1 MKALKLVNRDV
12 KVKIIGTGPQEEEL
26 KTFIKENNIRNVEFL
41 GFKNGDELYSEISKA
56 YCTIIP
62 AIWHEVF
69 GLTIIESFAFGT
81 PVIGANLGGI
91 SELIAN
97 EKTGLIFEDVEDLAN
112 CINKLLDM
120 DDSNYRRISNNCIIE
135 SEKYSP
141 KVIYDEILKV
151 YTNLL
156 KEGN

>member
-1 MKALKLVNRDV
+1 MAICGNFMKGQGKLKKDTIVATVMSN
-12 KVKIIGTGPQEEEL
+12 
-26 KTFIKENNIRNVEFL
+26 L
-41 GFKNGDELYSEISKA
+41 GFYIMGEEKGLNIEKTKVGDRYVLEHMKK
-56 YCTIIP
+56 
-62 AIWHEVF
+62 
-69 GLTIIESFAFGT
+69 
-81 PVIGANLGGI
+81 IGANLGGI

-141 KVIYDEILKV
+141 KVIYHEILNV
-151 YTNLL
+151 YSNLL
-156 KEGN
+156 KEGS